1 MVKKKAENNETIK
14 MSIIGQYLK
23 DLSFE
28 SPNAPDIFQNKSA
41 PNVDVNINIV
51 INKSGSAKNI
61 YESSLKVKATL
72 TQEEKTSF
80 IVEVDYAAL
89 VEIVS
94 DNEDAIKAVLVK
106 EVPKILFPYV
116 RQIISST
123 SVQGGFPPLNIAPVN
138 FEEFK

>member
-28 SPNAPDIFQNKSA
+28 SPNAPDIFQNKSV

-116 RQIISST
+116 RQIISSI

-138 FEEFK
+138 FEELK

>member
-1 MVKKKAENNETIK
+1 MVKNKEENNETIK
-14 MSIIGQYLK
+14 MSIMGQYLK

-28 SPNAPDIFQNKSA
+28 SPNAPDVFQNKTT
-41 PNVDVNINIV
+41 PNVDVDINVV
-51 INKSGSAKNI
+51 INKSSSAENV

-72 TQEEKTSF
+72 AQEEKVSF

-94 DNEDAIKAVLVK
+94 DNEDTIKAVLVK

-123 SVQGGFPPLNIAPVN
+123 SVQGGFPPLNLAPIN
-138 FEEFK
+138 FDSLK